1 MLETILVA
9 VLLGA
14 WAIAEYFVGIN
25 YILMGVGVVIFIF
38 LVGVESFLP
47 LYTRKSRRCKQ

>member
-38 LVGVESFLP
+38 LFSPPVHS
-47 LYTRKSRRCKQ
+47 